1 MNEKTVDKMEH
12 KYTKI
17 NQVWQKFIEFIMEIT
32 LYTFDTQF

>member
-17 NQVWQKFIEFIMEIT
+17 NQEWEKFIEFIMEIIF
-32 LYTFDTQF
+32 YSFDAPF

>member
-17 NQVWQKFIEFIMEIT
+17 NQVWQKFNHI
-32 LYTFDTQF
+32 LQF